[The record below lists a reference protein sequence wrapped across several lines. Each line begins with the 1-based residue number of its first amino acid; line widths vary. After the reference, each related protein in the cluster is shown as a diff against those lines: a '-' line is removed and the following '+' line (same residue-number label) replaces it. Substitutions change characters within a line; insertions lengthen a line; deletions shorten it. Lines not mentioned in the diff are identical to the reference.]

1 MSENW
6 IVIIKKNKEK
16 NTVQGSSWNK
26 VKNRKILCS
35 IMEADPFFHFY
46 SNGDVLDGGRNEFF
60 DD

>member
-6 IVIIKKNKEK
+6 IVMINRNKEK
-16 NTVQGSSWNK
+16 IQFKEAVETKWK
-26 VKNRKILCS
+26 RKILCS

-46 SNGDVLDGGRNEFF
+46 SNGDVPDGGRNEFF